1 MKKTVIL
8 SAAALSMLVAPSVL
22 AEEVTIQAGDT
33 LSEIAEA
40 HNVDVD
46 FLVRLNGIAEPDF
59 IIAGEKLY
67 TEEADVAGT
76 ATVTVTEAAPAQ
88 ETEVVQ
94 YTAPQVETPV
104 SAVPYSEEPASTPV
118 ESTPVV
124 DNSYTS
130 TVVGSDAAAKE
141 EIARRESGG
150 SYTATNGIYYGRY
163 QLTNSYLNG
172 DYSAANQERVADQYV
187 ADRYGSWSNALA
199 FWNANGWYYN

>member
-22 AEEVTIQAGDT
+22 AEEVTIQSGDT
-33 LSEIAEA
+33 LSKIAEA

-46 FLVRLNGIAEPDF
+46 FLVRLNGIANPDF
-59 IIAGEKLY
+59 IIAGETLY
-67 TEEADVAGT
+67 TEETDVVGNT
-76 ATVTVTEAAPAQ
+76 AESAPVQ
-88 ETEVVQ
+88 QTEVVQ

-104 SAVPYSEEPASTPV
+104 STDSYSQEPASTPV

-124 DNSYTS
+124 DNSYAS
-130 TVVGSDAAAKE
+130 TVAGSDAAAKE

-172 DYSAANQERVADQYV
+172 DYSEANQERVADQYV
-187 ADRYGSWSNALA
+187 ASRYGSWSNALA
-199 FWNANGWYYN
+199 FWNANGWY

>member
-94 YTAPQVETPV
+94 YTAPQVEAPV
-104 SAVPYSEEPASTPV
+104 SAVPYSEEPA
-118 ESTPVV
+118 STPVV

-199 FWNANGWYYN
+199 FWNANGWY

>member
-46 FLVRLNGIAEPDF
+46 FLVRLNGIAEPDL

-67 TEEADVAGT
+67 TEEADVAG
-76 ATVTVTEAAPAQ
+76 TVTEAAPAQ

-94 YTAPQVETPV
+94 YTAPQVEAPVSTVSYSQEPTPV
-104 SAVPYSEEPASTPV
+104 TESSYASTV
-118 ESTPVV
+118 T
-124 DNSYTS
+124 
-130 TVVGSDAAAKE
+130 GSEAAAKE

-187 ADRYGSWSNALA
+187 AGRYGSWSNALA
-199 FWNANGWYYN
+199 FWNANGWY

>member
-76 ATVTVTEAAPAQ
+76 VTEAAPAQ

-94 YTAPQVETPV
+94 YTAPQVEAPV
-104 SAVPYSEEPASTPV
+104 SAVPYSQEPASTPV

-199 FWNANGWYYN
+199 FWNANGWY

>member
-76 ATVTVTEAAPAQ
+76 VTEAAPAQ

-94 YTAPQVETPV
+94 YTAPQVEVPV

-163 QLTNSYLNG
+163 QLTNSYLGG
-172 DYSAANQERVADQYV
+172 DYSPANQERVADQYV
-187 ADRYGSWSNALA
+187 AERYGSWSNALA
-199 FWNANGWYYN
+199 FWNANGWY

>member
-46 FLVRLNGIAEPDF
+46 FLVRLNDIAEPDF

-67 TEEADVAGT
+67 TEESDVAGT
-76 ATVTVTEAAPAQ
+76 TTEVTVPTTTTEVAPVQ

-94 YTAPQVETPV
+94 YTAPQVETP
-104 SAVPYSEEPASTPV
+104 SFSQEPAPAT
-118 ESTPVV
+118 
-124 DNSYTS
+124 DYSYNS
-130 TVVGSDAAAKE
+130 TVTGSDAAAKE

-150 SYTATNGIYYGRY
+150 SYTATNGVYYGRY
-163 QLTNSYLNG
+163 QLTNSYLGN
-172 DYSAANQERVADQYV
+172 DYSPANQERVADQYV

-199 FWNANGWYYN
+199 FWNANGWY